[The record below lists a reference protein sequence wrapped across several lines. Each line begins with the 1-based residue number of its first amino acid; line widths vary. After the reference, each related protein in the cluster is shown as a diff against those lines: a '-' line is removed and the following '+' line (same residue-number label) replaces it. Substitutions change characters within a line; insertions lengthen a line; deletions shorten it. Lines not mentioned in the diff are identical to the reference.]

1 MMSLLVGAASGAA
14 RDAARLRLLLRC
26 EMAARRSAA
35 CPLFLLFPEG
45 VLVVSSDGARTT
57 ADGPWPRAALA
68 TTSFS
73 LGPPSPPPPPKER
86 PRVLPSC
93 LSSVP
98 DAYAKSKNFVQ
109 VRRRLGTTAVSTS
122 DCSALCLP
130 AQARPNSRAQLHH
143 DASRASRP
151 GCLAWPGLAL
161 QWPLPSRS
169 TYIQS
174 LPSLSPY
181 PRDANTRPGRPGT
194 TGTHLHLHLHLHLGA
209 QMGRRSEH
217 RGTVMP
223 APYCLSFRPDP
234 KETTTQRARS
244 GGRAPW
250 QP

>member
-1 MMSLLVGAASGAA
+1 MPPDCACFSDVRWRRGAALLALCSCFSRKASLLFRQTGQERRLMA
-14 RDAARLRLLLRC
+14 RGHARHSPRL
-26 EMAARRSAA
+26 
-35 CPLFLLFPEG
+35 
-45 VLVVSSDGARTT
+45 
-57 ADGPWPRAALA
+57 
-68 TTSFS
+68 
-73 LGPPSPPPPPKER
+73 PSPWDLPPLPPPPKER